1 MHRPR
6 GFTFLAAVLAIL
18 LPAQVIALLARGPAG
33 GESVAEPVLELL
45 LVALTAVA
53 AEALWRVRPWATRA
67 CGVLAAVA
75 MLLLALRFDG
85 AGSPVAVMTR
95 LANVM
100 LLGVIL
106 VFAVVC
112 VHHTLEHLLG
122 GPRPRYRRTAPRI
135 SRPVPPR
142 GVR

>member
-6 GFTFLAAVLAIL
+6 GFAILAAVLALL

-33 GESVAEPVLELL
+33 GGVAADPVLQL
-45 LVALTAVA
+45 LVAALTAVA

-67 CGVLAAVA
+67 CGVLAAAA
-75 MLLLALRFDG
+75 MLRIALRFDG
-85 AGSPVAVMTR
+85 AGPPVAVMTR

-100 LLGVIL
+100 LLGVVL
-106 VFAVVC
+106 VFTVVC

-122 GPRPRYRRTAPRI
+122 GPVPRQRRRVPRI
-135 SRPVPPR
+135 SGAAATRR
-142 GVR
+142 VR